1 MGRDGA
7 ARVGQQISPGARL
20 SRPICTPLAV
30 LACHLGHAATLAATR
45 SEIDGLLKALQQS
58 GCAFHRNGSWFN
70 ATEAKAHM
78 LRKLDHLED
87 KRGGVPSAEAFIE
100 QAATRSSMTGLA
112 YQVRCGTAPAEPSAL
127 WMTRTLKQ
135 VRHPGS

>member
-1 MGRDGA
+1 M
-7 ARVGQQISPGARL
+7 GQQVSPGARL
-20 SRPICTPLAV
+20 SRALCTVLAA
-30 LACHLGHAATLAATR
+30 LACHVSHAATPAATR

-58 GCAFHRNGSWFN
+58 GCVFQRNGSWFS

-78 LRKLDHLED
+78 LRKLDYLED

-100 QAATRSSMTGLA
+100 QAATRSSMTGQA
-112 YQVRCGTAPAEPSAL
+112 YQVRCGTAPAEPSAQ

-135 VRHPGS
+135 VRHPGP